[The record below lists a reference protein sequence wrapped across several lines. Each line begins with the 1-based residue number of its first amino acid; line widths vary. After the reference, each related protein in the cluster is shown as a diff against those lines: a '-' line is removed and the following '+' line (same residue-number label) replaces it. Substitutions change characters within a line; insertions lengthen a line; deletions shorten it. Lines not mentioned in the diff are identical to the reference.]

1 LRKLTHSRQ
10 QAQRL
15 ILEDGPLSHLCNA
28 IPQSGK
34 QTAPQ
39 EDTSQPPDIYMAGED
54 QEEAQAIARGVSS
67 WKILTDGRRGETDA
81 VNKVQLDRQWSP
93 TPRDTRSLQDDI
105 GASASVAKSYV
116 NQYPEE
122 TSKCP
127 FASLSDLRPEH
138 QALTGAHGSV
148 TKRPDSLPTP
158 PEMREEFITDPPRSI
173 QQARTFS
180 SPPPSATGSASKCP
194 IRYLDERSPEDI
206 ARYFEIHKHEI
217 PRSHEVCV
225 KRYQSNEES
234 IRQLDA
240 KYGNLVSMIQGL
252 GVKHKPL
259 LPAKEEEECIAM
271 ERRSMEKVE
280 KWADN
285 VKTIPD
291 NVSAR
296 SAGLN
301 KEDDREGHFDRP
313 LEDIKVG
320 ESPSRPWG
328 IRVPIEEERAS
339 SASLSPVHSLRLDHA
354 TKQSRKI
361 FEEVTGEDT
370 AEDTADISNKA
381 ETSYPSPPILEAL
394 TTPTPAAKTDDP
406 RMLFTGPVFI
416 GYPLEQAA
424 ELIRQIGTGMN
435 IPRP

>member
-1 LRKLTHSRQ
+1 M
-10 QAQRL
+10 
-15 ILEDGPLSHLCNA
+15 
-28 IPQSGK
+28 PQNGK
-34 QTAPQ
+34 QAVPEEDQ
-39 EDTSQPPDIYMAGED
+39 EDTGQLPDIHMAVED
-54 QEEAQAIARGVSS
+54 QEDAQAIAGAVSS
-67 WKILTDGRRGETDA
+67 WKILTAERLGENEAANKTRLDGQRSST
-81 VNKVQLDRQWSP
+81 P
-93 TPRDTRSLQDDI
+93 TDTRSLQDDI
-105 GASASVAKSYV
+105 GASASVAKS
-116 NQYPEE
+116 NTNPIPEE

-127 FASLSDLRPEH
+127 FATLSDLRPEH

-148 TKRPDSLPTP
+148 TKRPGSLPTP
-158 PEMREEFITDPPRSI
+158 PDLREEFVTDPPKSI
-173 QQARTFS
+173 QQTRTFS

-259 LPAKEEEECIAM
+259 LPKKEEEENIAM

-285 VKTIPD
+285 LKAIPD
-291 NVSAR
+291 NVSVR

-313 LEDIKVG
+313 LDDIRVG

-339 SASLSPVHSLRLDHA
+339 SASLSQVHSLGPALVLE
-354 TKQSRKI
+354 QSRKI
-361 FEEVTGEDT
+361 AEQRIGEET
-370 AEDTADISNKA
+370 AEVSNKA
-381 ETSYPSPPILEAL
+381 EAPYPSTPILEAL
-394 TTPTPAAKTDDP
+394 ESAPPVAKTDEP

-424 ELIRQIGTGMN
+424 ELIRQSGTGIN